1 MARKKTI
8 SMNCLSQ
15 SSIQNAIKQLRAY
28 QDSLTYKCQMVAQK
42 LDEKGIEV
50 AKNNVGNFGHY
61 ILFSKKTESVK
72 FGCQEI
78 IFAEDLKKIISQWKT
93 KDGEIHKA
101 EVSPLLMVEFG
112 SGFKA
117 NNPKDIPG
125 VGQGTFPNQ
134 THAFDKEG
142 WYWVDLDGKLNHSYG
157 ISPEM
162 PMYKASLE
170 IIREVEKAVKEVFK
184 K

>member
-1 MARKKTI
+1 MI
-8 SMNCLSQ
+8 
-15 SSIQNAIKQLRAY
+15 
-28 QDSLTYKCQMVAQK
+28 
-42 LDEKGIEV
+42 
-50 AKNNVGNFGHY
+50 
-61 ILFSKKTESVK
+61 
-72 FGCQEI
+72 
-78 IFAEDLKKIISQWKT
+78 
-93 KDGEIHKA
+93 
-101 EVSPLLMVEFG
+101 EFG

-170 IIREVEKAVKEVFK
+170 VIKEVRTVVKEVFVK
-184 K
+184 